1 MLKPIV
7 SLYSMDNTQ
16 IEKFLTSYY
25 EDKIN
30 IENKLEWEQN
40 YDNPIE
46 IASIIG
52 AFIDNCDKYEI
63 NMWISLDEG
72 IFINVTEDNADKI
85 IRYLYERYPS

>member
-1 MLKPIV
+1 MKPIV

-16 IEKFLTSYY
+16 IEKFLNSFF
-25 EDKIN
+25 ENNIN
-30 IENKLEWEQN
+30 IENKLEWQKD

-52 AFIDNCDKYEI
+52 VFIDNNDKFAI

-72 IFINVTEDNADKI
+72 IFINVTEFNADKI